1 MKIVLR
7 QEGTHYSKGEI
18 KNVPK
23 LGTINYYFLCGRRIG
38 DKAERFNLKCLNFMS
53 KWSLVTNLVLPWFQ

>member
-23 LGTINYYFLCGRRIG
+23 LGTITFCVGVVLAIKQNDSILNASILCQSGHLLQI
-38 DKAERFNLKCLNFMS
+38 
-53 KWSLVTNLVLPWFQ
+53 